1 MLSQLMVLFGFF
13 SLVLV
18 GVYWVNRAVTLFDQL
33 IGDGQTALV
42 FLEFTALTLPS
53 VIRLVL
59 PVSAF
64 VAAIYVTNRMMAESE
79 LVVMQA
85 TGFSPFRLARPVL
98 YFGLIVALMMAVLM
112 NLLVPTSRTQLT
124 LRSAEITRNITSRFL
139 TEGAFLHPTD
149 GITLYV
155 REITL
160 LGEFHDIFLSDARAP
175 TQRTTYTAKRALL
188 VRSDTGPKLI
198 MFDGLAQT
206 LDQKTN
212 RLFTTSF
219 SDFSYDIGGLIAV
232 QAPGAKRAAELDTLT
247 LLAAR
252 PDDLAAAG
260 QGRAVF
266 LQEAHNRLAQPLL
279 ATVAALLGF
288 SALMIGGFS
297 RFGVWRQI
305 IGAVVALIVTQLI
318 NNAATDLAQSDER
331 FWAACYLPV
340 LFGGAVAALMLWVA
354 GRNRRVVPVGGT
366 VVTS

>member
-18 GVYWVNRAVTLFDQL
+18 GVYWVNRAVLLFDQL

-64 VAAIYVTNRMMAESE
+64 VAAVYVTNRMMSESE

-112 NLLVPTSRTQLT
+112 HLLVPASRTQLN
-124 LRSAEITRNITSRFL
+124 LRSAEITRNITSKFL

-149 GITLYV
+149 GITVYV
-155 REITL
+155 REITT
-160 LGEFHDIFLSDARAP
+160 LGEFHDIFLSDARGLAK
-175 TQRTTYTAKRALL
+175 TTTYTAKRALL
-188 VRSDTGPKLI
+188 VRADTGPKLI
-198 MFDGLAQT
+198 MFDGMAQT
-206 LDQKTN
+206 LDLETN

-247 LLAAR
+247 LLAAQ
-252 PDDLAAAG
+252 PDDLASAG
-260 QGRAVF
+260 QGRSVF
-266 LQEAHNRLAQPLL
+266 LQEAHNRLSQPLL

-288 SALMIGGFS
+288 SALMTGGFS

-331 FWAACYLPV
+331 YWAACYLPV
-340 LFGGAVAALMLWVA
+340 LFGAALSGLVLWLA
-354 GRNRRVVPVGGT
+354 GRNRSAVPARSAVGAP
-366 VVTS
+366 